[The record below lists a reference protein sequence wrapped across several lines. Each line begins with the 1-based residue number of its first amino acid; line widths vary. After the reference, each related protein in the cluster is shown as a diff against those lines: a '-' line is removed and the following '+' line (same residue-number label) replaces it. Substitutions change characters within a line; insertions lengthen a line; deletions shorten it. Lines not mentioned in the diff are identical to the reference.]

1 MIIKKTSG
9 NYERNFERLFK
20 AFEIE
25 MVRFNRLTQ
34 ATTKKRER
42 IYISNLPHVKDCQKI
57 QITLAYQDY
66 DLRFTMI
73 PNLKTSNEP
82 SMTLSMDYV
91 YSPNQ
96 DPLILPIDMILEP
109 TNFTPALYQDLLNED
124 LLLEAIEAFLD
135 LFRKVHGQF
144 QTLSSDPSAR
154 EKLKTLI
161 EKDTENLSS
170 TALTPLTF
178 ETWLDHKRQFAT
190 TTAVKFFL
198 MGHNKASLEAFD
210 ALTIHGGLYESR
222 IKAALQERLDQAI
235 QESPSVLPALI
246 HKNYDYTSANKEDLY
261 HAQKKKSYALAY
273 VISFLPMAV
282 LNYFVMGYFFWA
294 LTLYSYYKT
303 GVNTWFGLIPLLI
316 STFFAAI
323 WSMPIAHAMLF
334 PKDHELYR
342 AHQMRHKHDRKTIQI
357 KLSSLIVIVMMLTVS
372 AWNGTNLM
380 VFNQGVF
387 TLAPGFMW
395 IPPINFESYRVLDH
409 MEYRSTI
416 TTDSGKTED
425 YYHYVLIYKDGKEV
439 LLKPYLDVY
448 TCEDILV
455 PFMER
460 KNVKTIR

>member
-42 IYISNLPHVKDCQKI
+42 VYASNLPHVKECHRI

-73 PNLKTSNEP
+73 PNLKTSDDPAMILMME
-82 SMTLSMDYV
+82 YV

-96 DPLILPIDMILEP
+96 DALIVPVDMILDSAD
-109 TNFTPALYQDLLNED
+109 FTPALYQDLLNED

-135 LFRKVHGQF
+135 LFRQGHGQF
-144 QTLSSDPSAR
+144 QIVASDPNSR
-154 EKLKTLI
+154 TKLTRLI
-161 EKDTENLSS
+161 EEDKEHLSTTE
-170 TALTPLTF
+170 LTPLTL
-178 ETWLDHKRQFAT
+178 ESWLDQRRHFAT

-198 MGHNKASLEAFD
+198 MGHNQASRDAFKTG
-210 ALTIHGGLYESR
+210 TIPGGLYEKR
-222 IKAALQERLDQAI
+222 IKAALQERLNQT
-235 QESPSVLPALI
+235 SPSLLPALI
-246 HKNYDYTSANKEDLY
+246 HKNYDYTSSNQEDQY
-261 HAQKKKSYALAY
+261 HAQKKRSYVLAY
-273 VISFLPMAV
+273 VLSFLPMAV

-303 GVNTWFGLIPLLI
+303 GVNTWFGLIPLII

-323 WSMPIAHAMLF
+323 WVMPIAHAILF

-357 KLSSLIVIVMMLTVS
+357 KLSALIVIVMMLTVS

-387 TLAPGFMW
+387 SLAPGFMW

-416 TTDSGKTED
+416 TTDSGKVED

-439 LLKPYLDVY
+439 LLKPYLDIY